1 MRDALHNK
9 DFDSFTLHL
18 KSFIADIPA
27 RLHIPAEAYY
37 HSLVYMLLRLIGAQI
52 LLEKE
57 TDKGRIDAIL
67 DLTDKTYII
76 EFILKRKRFEYFDFA
91 QYRHKGKTFKPL
103 VKDGLRGQSPLKP
116 LTAEYEFAKK
126 GGKIKRV
133 KTLALQALRQIEEK
147 KYYEPY
153 LHKSKKIIFLG
164 IGFLEKEIHVSA
176 KEWS

>member
-67 DLTDKTYII
+67 DLTDKIYII
-76 EFILKRKRFEYFDFA
+76 EFK
-91 QYRHKGKTFKPL
+91 
-103 VKDGLRGQSPLKP
+103 
-116 LTAEYEFAKK
+116 FAKK